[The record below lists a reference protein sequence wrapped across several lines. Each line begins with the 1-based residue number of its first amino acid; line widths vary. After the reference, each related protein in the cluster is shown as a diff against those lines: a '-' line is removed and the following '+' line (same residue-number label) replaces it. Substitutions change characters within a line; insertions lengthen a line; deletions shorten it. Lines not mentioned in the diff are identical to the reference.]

1 MVASSPSDAGGYRG
15 PPDSRPVKS
24 WLGTVPS
31 RGKRMGLKLIVV
43 AYFTLVSMVFA
54 FGVIALS
61 IDYTDQAKALD
72 SDYLAGR

>member
-1 MVASSPSDAGGYRG
+1 LRFSWRG
-15 PPDSRPVKS
+15 PQPDSRPVKG

-31 RGKRMGLKLIVV
+31 RGERMGLKLIVV

-61 IDYTDQAKALD
+61 IDYTHQAKALD
-72 SDYLAGR
+72 SAYLAGR